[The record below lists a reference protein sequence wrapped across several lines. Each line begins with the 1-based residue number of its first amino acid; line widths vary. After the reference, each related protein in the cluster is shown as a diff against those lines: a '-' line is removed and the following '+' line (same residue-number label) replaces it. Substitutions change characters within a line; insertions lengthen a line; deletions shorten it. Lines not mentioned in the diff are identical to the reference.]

1 MVEGAVWEGQQESK
15 ISGMYS
21 HTLHAAF
28 PILYNYMRRYLALF
42 RYLLPS
48 LPRYGKYAVLDLL
61 DVDVWEATVQLFDN
75 VQAGLMESLLDKTIL
90 QKEK

>member
-1 MVEGAVWEGQQESK
+1 MLS
-15 ISGMYS
+15 
-21 HTLHAAF
+21 
-28 PILYNYMRRYLALF
+28 
-42 RYLLPS
+42 LPS
-48 LPRYGKYAVLDLL
+48 SGSVLFTLMIHFPLPRYGKYAVLDLL

>member
-1 MVEGAVWEGQQESK
+1 MYVAVCHDS
-15 ISGMYS
+15 
-21 HTLHAAF
+21 
-28 PILYNYMRRYLALF
+28 
-42 RYLLPS
+42 LPS
-48 LPRYGKYAVLDLL
+48 PLPRYGKYAVLDLL